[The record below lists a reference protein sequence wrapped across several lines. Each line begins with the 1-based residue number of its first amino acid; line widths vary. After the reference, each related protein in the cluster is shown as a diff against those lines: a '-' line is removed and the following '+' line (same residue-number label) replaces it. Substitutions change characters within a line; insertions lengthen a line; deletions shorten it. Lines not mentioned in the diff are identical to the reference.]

1 MAKAPSLRKDR
12 NKGTLRTRRLYTEN
26 APWSKGNGKGR
37 FKGNTWRTIEGA
49 EPCEV
54 KASSTVLNGEDE
66 ETGRKALRLVLTQ
79 LVPTRAG
86 HTRCP
91 ASCEETRYDNQE
103 VRALLGTL

>member
-54 KASSTVLNGEDE
+54 KASSTVLNGEDK

-79 LVPTRAG
+79 LATTGWGRQL
-86 HTRCP
+86 P
-91 ASCEETRYDNQE
+91 ALPIL
-103 VRALLGTL
+103 AM